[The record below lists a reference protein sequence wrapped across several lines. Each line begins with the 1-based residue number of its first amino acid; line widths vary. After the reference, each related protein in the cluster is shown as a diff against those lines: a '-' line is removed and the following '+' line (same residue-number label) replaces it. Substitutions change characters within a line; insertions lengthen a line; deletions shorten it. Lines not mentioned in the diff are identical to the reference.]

1 MSSLENSIIDG
12 NFIIGTVRKIPGQV
26 SKCDYV
32 CFHLDFGPWLAILR
46 DTGYRLGIKDRRG
59 RYNFLGVTGSS
70 LWPRVAG
77 IFTSAEIG
85 CICFDKAFLFFQE
98 ANFCRNM
105 RNLC

>member
-46 DTGYRLGIKDRRG
+46 DTGLSGLVSR
-59 RYNFLGVTGSS
+59 TGE
-70 LWPRVAG
+70 AG
-77 IFTSAEIG
+77 KIS
-85 CICFDKAFLFFQE
+85 
-98 ANFCRNM
+98 
-105 RNLC
+105 